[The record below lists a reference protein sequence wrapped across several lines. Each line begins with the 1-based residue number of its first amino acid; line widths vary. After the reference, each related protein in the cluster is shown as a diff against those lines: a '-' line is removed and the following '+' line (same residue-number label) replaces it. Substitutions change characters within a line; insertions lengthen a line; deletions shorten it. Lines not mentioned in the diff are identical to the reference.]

1 MFFMKPESGKQ
12 FSEVI
17 LHVPHSSTYIPEEFA
32 DSFLCDLE
40 TEMTLMSDLYT
51 DILFDCRHEAVVF
64 PVSRLICDVERFRDD
79 CDEPMSRVGM
89 GAVYTRAHTGAPLRR
104 TGEGERERILR
115 RWYDPHHAE
124 LERQVGRRLDAF
136 GKCLVIDCHSF
147 SGVPLPHEPDKDP
160 DRPDICVGT
169 DGFHTPGRLADA
181 AADRIKRLGYSVRLN
196 SPFAGSLVPLRFY
209 RRDKRV
215 SSLMLEINRSLYL
228 DGRTPKSG
236 FGRLKTD
243 IADIIESV
251 AGAVSVSPSKTI
263 RSE

>member
-181 AADRIKRLGYSVRLN
+181 AKAPMSSPLAARYSPGAANCHSVAVTGRSASRIHARSSTPRPPLRSVFLFFRV
-196 SPFAGSLVPLRFY
+196 AGSFQ
-209 RRDKRV
+209 
-215 SSLMLEINRSLYL
+215 RSPRNV
-228 DGRTPKSG
+228 G
-236 FGRLKTD
+236 
-243 IADIIESV
+243 
-251 AGAVSVSPSKTI
+251 
-263 RSE
+263 